1 MNNMNIKK
9 CVLTFFA
16 LVCLSTVCA
25 YAQTQQIFRS
35 GKGISSN
42 MINHI
47 MCDRN
52 GLVWICTDNGIN
64 RMDGARNTY
73 IYGSQDKNSCF
84 VYAFHD
90 SQDRYWFC
98 GNSSNYLY
106 DDDKEAMTV
115 IDVYTNKGEKLS
127 SSTRMVLEVEK
138 GKAANAAGG
147 ILCKGNILACSTGH
161 GVLILKETKGQ
172 KVFQQVKSLIPY
184 YYISH
189 MAEDKDGNLWMCT
202 EKGIQVFDGRKCHR
216 VACGDDSR
224 QKQFSFITMGDDG
237 NIWCGN
243 NAGGTWRINPKTRHA
258 TEVQALHDFGV
269 HCVLAHRKN
278 GVLVATNSAGIWE
291 VKSNTLE
298 TAPLKIVFDN
308 ITDNRLNVHSLGDDI
323 NGNLWIGCYQKGVVV
338 LPRQEN
344 RFSYIGRHSIDQNLI
359 GNCCV
364 MSLGSD
370 SNGRMWV
377 AANGD
382 GMYGLSAL
390 GGAKNSQLRFT
401 SSHISPVVTGDGQG
415 MPRTVMTQY
424 CDSKGHLWLGA
435 WMQGLWVMDTE
446 TGKAHSVALPTS
458 STSFSVFAITEDS
471 YGKLWIGTLGE
482 GLFSLDLTTGE
493 VKEAPKV
500 ANGLKYR
507 QSLNIIPNNWINGFC
522 KGKGD
527 IMFLATCDGIG
538 AFNVKT
544 GDCLKTF
551 RGKNR
556 LFGGDNVNTVCY
568 TDDDHLWV
576 GTNHGMYRLN
586 LKTLEY
592 KLYNSNDGLLG
603 NMVQAILN
611 DRRGGLWISTNQG
624 LSHLNLKDLRVVNY
638 SSNDGMFGNEFS
650 RNAAVVDAS
659 GNLWFG
665 GTEGICCFSP
675 EKVVTSS
682 EKPRMCITGL
692 YVAGQR
698 VNAASESGGSQIL
711 ASNIMDAQRI
721 ELSSSDNSITL
732 ELSSLNYI
740 RNSDV
745 AYEYRLDKGEWQ
757 RLPIGTNTVSFSN
770 LESGTHEIVFRA
782 VDQGEYSDERILE
795 VRIRSPWYAT
805 WWAYFIYLLLL
816 LAIAYAVQRNIRQRQ
831 VHNMRI
837 LQNRQQ
843 EEMNEAKL
851 QFFMNLSHE
860 IRTPMALILS
870 PLQRLMDNDADTER
884 QSAYHRMNRN
894 AQRILQL
901 VNQMLDIRK
910 IDKGQMK
917 LYFREVEMVS
927 FLDGLVDSF
936 HDLCDTKKISIRFLS
951 DADALK
957 AWVDPMNFEKI
968 ISNLLS
974 NAFKYTPEKGHVTVS
989 LSIKDKNYSIR
1000 VEDDGEGLSA
1010 ETIKHVFDRFYQANN
1025 AVNATAQSLGDAR
1038 KVIQGSG
1045 IGLNLTH
1052 SLVEMHHGTITCAN
1066 NENGKGCHFIVTMPL
1081 GKPSDDEIVQTAPDE
1096 SLTVKPVGT
1105 RKHILVVE
1113 DDDEIRRYL
1122 KDELSREFLVTQ
1134 CTNGQEALGMLH
1146 KRNDIELVI
1155 TDVVMPVMNG
1165 MEMLRQIRQNT
1176 TMNSIPVILLSG
1188 KSTDQDQI
1196 EGLSAGA
1203 DAYIAKPFNIE
1214 VVRRTAKNIVQRRE
1228 QLKNIFNGRQSPV
1241 VEKKIKVL
1249 SPDEKLMQRIMKV
1262 INANIDN
1269 PNLGNDLIT
1278 KEVGI
1283 SRVHLYRKLKELT
1296 NLSLRDFIRNIRLD
1310 EAARLL
1316 KEQKHSIAEVAT
1328 RTGFENV
1335 SYFTVIFKQKFGV
1348 PPSRYHEQ
1356 QLMEH
1361 EQNDVEHE
1369 STDV

>member
-1 MNNMNIKK
+1 MKIHNIKYLFA
-9 CVLTFFA
+9 VLFLFY
-16 LVCLSTVCA
+16 LCPLDVCA
-25 YAQTQQIFRS
+25 QSQQIFRS
-35 GKGISSN
+35 GQGISSN

-90 SQDRYWFC
+90 SQDRYWFS
-98 GNSSNYLY
+98 GNSATYLY
-106 DDDKEAMTV
+106 DDDKETMTI
-115 IDVYTNKGEKLS
+115 IDAYTRSGERVS
-127 SSTRMVLEVEK
+127 AGTRMIMEVVK
-138 GKAANAAGG
+138 GKAGSSSEG
-147 ILCKGNILACSTGH
+147 ILKKGNILACSNGH
-161 GVLILKETKGQ
+161 GLLILTEKNGQ
-172 KVFQQVKSLIPY
+172 KTFQQVKSLIPY
-184 YYISH
+184 YYISS
-189 MAEDKDGNLWMCT
+189 MAEDKDGNLWLCT
-202 EKGIQVFDGRKCHR
+202 ENGIQVFDGRKCHR
-216 VACGDDSR
+216 VACGDESR
-224 QKQFSFITMGDDG
+224 KKQFSFITMGEDG

-243 NAGGTWRINPKTRHA
+243 NAGGTWRINPKTRQA
-258 TEVQALHDFGV
+258 AEVMPLHDYGV
-269 HCVLAHRKN
+269 HYVLARRKD
-278 GVLVATNSAGIWE
+278 GVLVATNTAGVFE
-291 VKSNTLE
+291 VKSSTLE
-298 TAPLKIVFDN
+298 CAPLKIVFDN
-308 ITDNRLNVHSLGDDI
+308 ITDNRLNIHTLGDDI
-323 NGNLWIGCYQKGVVV
+323 NGNLWVGCYQKGVIVM
-338 LPRQEN
+338 PRQEN
-344 RFSYIGRHSIDQNLI
+344 RFSYVGRHSLDQNLI
-359 GNCCV
+359 GNGCV
-364 MSLGSD
+364 MSLGHD
-370 SNGRMWV
+370 SKGQIWV
-377 AANGD
+377 ANDGD
-382 GMYGLSAL
+382 GLYSLSAL
-390 GGAKNSQLRFT
+390 GGAKNSPLRFAT
-401 SSHISPVVTGDGQG
+401 SQRFPASSGGDG
-415 MPRTVMTQY
+415 MPRTIMTQY
-424 CDSKGHLWLGA
+424 WDSKGRLWLGT
-435 WMQGLWVMDTE
+435 WTQGLWVLDTS
-446 TGKAHSVALPTS
+446 TGNAHRVSLPIK
-458 STSFSVFAITEDS
+458 STSFSVFAITEDK

-482 GLFSLDLTTGE
+482 GVFSLDLMSGE

-500 ANGLKYR
+500 NSGLKYR
-507 QSLNIIPNNWINGFC
+507 ADMNIIPNNWINGFA

-538 AFNVKT
+538 ALNVKT

-551 RGKNR
+551 GGKNR

-568 TDDDHLWV
+568 TSDDHLWV
-576 GTNHGMYRLN
+576 GTNHGMYRLD
-586 LKTLEY
+586 LKTLKYE
-592 KLYNSNDGLLG
+592 LFNRENGLQG
-603 NMVQAILN
+603 NMVQAILE

-624 LSHLNLKDLRVVNY
+624 LSHFTLKDSRIINY
-638 SSNDGMFGNEFS
+638 SSNDGMYGNEFS
-650 RNAAVVDAS
+650 RNAAVVDAA

-665 GTEGICCFSP
+665 GTEGICCFNP
-675 EKVVTSS
+675 ENVMRSS
-682 EKPRMCITGL
+682 GKPRMSITGL

-698 VNAASESGGSQIL
+698 VNASSESDGSQIL
-711 ASNIMDAQRI
+711 TSNIMDAECI
-721 ELSSSDNSITL
+721 ELSYSDNSITL

-740 RNSDV
+740 RNNDV
-745 AYEYRLDKGEWQ
+745 AYEYRLDGGEWQ

-770 LESGTHEIVFRA
+770 LESGTHEITFRSL
-782 VDQGEYSDERILE
+782 DQGEYSDERVLE
-795 VRIRSPWYAT
+795 VCVRSPWYAT
-805 WWAYFIYLLLL
+805 WWAYIIYLLIVLS
-816 LAIAYAVQRNIRQRQ
+816 AAYALRRNLNQRNVIKQRL
-831 VHNMRI
+831 
-837 LQNRQQ
+837 LQRRQQ

-851 QFFMNLSHE
+851 QFFMDLSHE

-870 PLQRLMDNDADTER
+870 PLQRLMDTDNDGER

-927 FLDGLVDSF
+927 FLDGLVESF
-936 HDLCDTKKISIRFLS
+936 HDLCDTKKIKLRFLS
-951 DADALK
+951 DADELK

-974 NAFKYTPEKGHVTVS
+974 NAFKYTPEEGNVMVS
-989 LSIKDKNYSIR
+989 LSIEGENYSIR
-1000 VEDDGEGLSA
+1000 VEDDGEGLNS

-1025 AVNATAQSLGDAR
+1025 AANSSGHSIGDAR
-1038 KVIQGSG
+1038 KIIQGSG

-1066 NENGKGCHFIVTMPL
+1066 NENGKGCNFVVTMPL

-1096 SLTVKPVGT
+1096 SLAVKPLGT

-1113 DDDEIRRYL
+1113 DDDEIRRYI
-1122 KDELSREFLVTQ
+1122 KDELNREFLVTL
-1134 CTNGQEALGMLH
+1134 CSNGQEALSILH
-1146 KRNDIELVI
+1146 KRSDYDLII
-1155 TDVVMPVMNG
+1155 SDVVMPVMDG
-1165 MEMLRQIRQNT
+1165 MEMLRHIRQNT

-1188 KSTDQDQI
+1188 KSSDQDHI
-1196 EGLSAGA
+1196 EGLAAGA
-1203 DAYIAKPFNIE
+1203 DAYITKPFNIE
-1214 VVRRTAKNIVQRRE
+1214 VLRRTAKNIVQRRE

-1262 INANIDN
+1262 INANLDN

-1316 KEQKHSIAEVAT
+1316 SEQKHSIAEVAL

-1361 EQNDVEHE
+1361 EQEDVEHE
-1369 STDV
+1369 STEV